1 MRGILC
7 LAAVFALTAAAGCY
21 LPLNEPEG
29 YSTKLQDQFSD
40 IPIPYRGGY
49 EYLESGS
56 FTYVSPG
63 SDSLR
68 VAKLKVVG
76 DTRVDE
82 MVEFYKRQMDIH
94 GFVLKKEFESE
105 KVPKVTLT
113 FLKKDENEECTIEIE
128 RKETHVIDPEACI
141 KCGMCKTVCR
151 FTAVKVE

>member
-1 MRGILC
+1 MRGIFSII
-7 LAAVFALTAAAGCY
+7 AVFVLTAAAGCY

-63 SDSLR
+63 SDLLR

-82 MVEFYKRQMDIH
+82 MVDFYKRQMDIH
-94 GFVLKKEFESE
+94 GFALTNEFESE
-105 KVPKVTLT
+105 KVHKVTLT
-113 FLKKDENEECTIEIE
+113 FVKKDENEECTIEIQ
-128 RKETHVIDPEACI
+128 RKETSVHILLKIRPI
-141 KCGMCKTVCR
+141 
-151 FTAVKVE
+151 